1 MRMLTDG
8 PRTFAQH
15 NAERGFVPWQ
25 RFAGRA
31 ALIDEVV
38 ASGLRGRGGG
48 GFPTGLKLRAVT
60 GRRPVVVANGCE
72 GEPDSR
78 KDHVLLSRSPH
89 LVLDGML
96 VACHAIGAAEAV
108 LCVHAGSPLLAG
120 LIRALADRGPDANR
134 IRIVEVPRRYVA
146 SEESALVN
154 FLGTGDARPTT
165 TPPRP
170 TERGVDGR
178 PTLVDNV
185 ETLAHLAI
193 VARVSAEAFRADE
206 TTLVTTATG
215 VHEVPVTTRLAD
227 LVTGPVLAGGYGG
240 VWLSAARTGELT
252 VAEAPGVAVFRTP
265 QGCGLR
271 ETAGI
276 LAYLAAESAR
286 QCGPCM
292 FGLPAI
298 AGDFAELAAG
308 VPGRAL
314 ERLRRRLP
322 VVTGRG
328 ACAHPDGAVR
338 MASSALDVFTA
349 DVTAHATGVGC
360 TSTHRRTA

>member
-1 MRMLTDG
+1 MRLLTDG

-31 ALIDEVV
+31 ALVDEVL

-60 GRRPVVVANGCE
+60 GRKPVVVANGCE

-120 LIRALADRGPDANR
+120 LIRALADRGADANR

-154 FLGTGDARPTT
+154 FLSGGDARPTT

-193 VARVSAEAFRADE
+193 VARVGAEAFRAEE
-206 TTLVTTATG
+206 TMLVTTTG

-240 VWLSAARTGELT
+240 VWLPASRTGELT
-252 VAEAPGVAVFRTP
+252 VAGTPGVAVYRTP

-271 ETAGI
+271 DTAGI

-298 AGDFAELAAG
+298 AADFAELAAG
-308 VPGRAL
+308 VPGQAL

-338 MASSALDVFTA
+338 MAASALDVFA
-349 DVTAHATGVGC
+349 AEVVAHTTGAGC
-360 TSTHRRTA
+360 ANAVRRTA